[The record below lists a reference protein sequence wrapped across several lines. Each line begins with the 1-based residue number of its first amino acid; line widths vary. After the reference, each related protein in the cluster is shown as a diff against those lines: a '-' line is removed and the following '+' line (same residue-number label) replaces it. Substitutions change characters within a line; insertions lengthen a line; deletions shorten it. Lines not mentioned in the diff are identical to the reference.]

1 MSESSEPAPAEDKN
15 LSAPA
20 RKTVDVSA
28 LPDGSGNDRDDDE
41 QDDERFDAG

>member
-1 MSESSEPAPAEDKN
+1 MTEANEPTAAEDET
-15 LSAPA
+15 LGAPV
-20 RKTVDVSA
+20 RKVDVSA